1 MSKTSQETEK
11 TILLIEHNSRNI
23 QFIAATLMP
32 EGYSL
37 SFAMNGGDGLQQIKE
52 KKFDLIMINAE
63 IPSVSA
69 FDILVEMQM
78 IADNCDTPVVF
89 LLNSIETEVIENLYD
104 SGAVDYISMPFITQE
119 VLTRVKTHLKS
130 NILDETAIAHMD
142 QQITEKMDEEI
153 KGRFDQIFEQNN
165 QVAFSQQEIIF
176 TLCSLTEKRSQEKA
190 AHVRRV
196 AEVSYL
202 LALLYGFNDE
212 EASFIKMAAPMHDIG
227 NLAISD
233 TILSKPEELTMEEF
247 EMVEKHTQ
255 YGHDML
261 KGSNDPILKIAA
273 IVAMQHHEKY
283 NGSGYPE
290 GLKADKIHIF
300 ARIVAL
306 ADVFDTLSD
315 DRVYGK
321 AWSDEDIERYID
333 KERGNHFDPT
343 LVDLFFRHKER
354 FFALRAKNKLS

>member
-1 MSKTSQETEK
+1 MSETKENVEK
-11 TILLIEHNSRNI
+11 TILLVEHNARNI
-23 QFIAATLMP
+23 QVIAATLMP
-32 EGYSL
+32 EGYTL
-37 SFAMNGGDGLQQIKE
+37 SFAMNGGDGLQQIKDQ
-52 KKFDLIMINAE
+52 KFDLIMINSE
-63 IPSVSA
+63 IPVVGA

-78 IADNCDTPVVF
+78 LADNCDTPVIF
-89 LLNSIETEVIENLYD
+89 LLDSIQAEIIEKLYD
-104 SGAVDYISMPFITQE
+104 SGAVDYISMPFVPQE
-119 VLTRVKTHLKS
+119 VITRVKTHLKS
-130 NILDETAIAHMD
+130 KILEESALTHID
-142 QQITEKMDEEI
+142 QQMTEKVDLQI
-153 KGRFDQIFEQNN
+153 KGRFDQIFEQN
-165 QVAFSQQEIIF
+165 QQIGLSQQEIII
-176 TLCSLTEKRSQEKA
+176 TLCSLMEKRSQEKA

-202 LALLYGFNDE
+202 LAILIGFNDE
-212 EASFIKMAAPMHDIG
+212 EASLLKMAAPMHDIG

-233 TILSKPEELTMEEF
+233 TILSKPEELSMEEF

-255 YGHDML
+255 HGHDML
-261 KGSNDPILKIAA
+261 KGCSDPILKIAA
-273 IVAMQHHEKY
+273 IVALQHHEKY
-283 NGSGYPE
+283 NGAGYPQ
-290 GLKADKIHIF
+290 GLKADNIHIF

-354 FFALRAKNKLS
+354 FFALRAKNSLF

>member
-1 MSKTSQETEK
+1 MSETIENSEI
-11 TILLIEHNSRNI
+11 TILLIEHNAKNI
-23 QFIAATLMP
+23 QTIAATLMP
-32 EGYSL
+32 EAYTL

-52 KKFDLIMINAE
+52 KKVDLIMINAD
-63 IPSVSA
+63 IPVVGA

-78 IADNCDTPVVF
+78 LTHNCDTPVIF
-89 LLNSIETEVIENLYD
+89 LLDTIETEIIENLYD
-104 SGAVDYISMPFITQE
+104 AGAVDYISMPFVSQE
-119 VLTRVKTHLKS
+119 VITRVKTHLKRQ
-130 NILDETAIAHMD
+130 ILN
-142 QQITEKMDEEI
+142 EKGPIQVNQEFSEKVDLQI
-153 KGRFDQIFEQNN
+153 KGRFDQIFEQN
-165 QVAFSQQEIIF
+165 QQIGVSQQEIIF
-176 TLCSLTEKRSQEKA
+176 TLCSLTEKRSQEKS

-202 LALLYGFNDE
+202 LAVLVGFNDE
-212 EASFIKMAAPMHDIG
+212 EASLLKMAAPMHDIG

-233 TILSKPEELTMEEF
+233 TILSKPDELSMEEF

-261 KGSNDPILKIAA
+261 KSSNDPILKIAA
-273 IVAMQHHEKY
+273 IVALQHHEKY
-283 NGSGYPE
+283 NGSGYPQ
-290 GLKADKIHIF
+290 GLKADDIHIF
-300 ARIVAL
+300 SRIVSL

-343 LVDLFFRHKER
+343 LVDLFFRHKDR
-354 FFALRAKNKLS
+354 FFALRAKNKLF